1 MKGKV
6 IETAGKT
13 WRILGEKEEVKIS
26 DLAKLVKEKGEVV
39 FQALGW
45 LAREDKIHY
54 ISRNKQDFVSLAQ
67 PEREYFKSVFRPQHK
82 AACAETKKTKR
93 TTKSSR

>member
-6 IETAGKT
+6 IEAAGKT
-13 WRILGEKEEVKIS
+13 WQILGEKDEVKIS

-45 LAREDKIHY
+45 LAREDKINY
-54 ISRNKQDFVSLAQ
+54 ISRDGKDFVALVDF
-67 PEREYFKSVFRPQHK
+67 ERNYYRNIFRPSLT
-82 AACAETKKTKR
+82 AAKKTSAKK
-93 TTKSSR
+93 TSKSKS